1 MNRDDVLKTLV
12 IKYGAIEVSRT
23 YIRGIRSA
31 LANIRMGIET
41 NNFALASRD
50 VGLLDD
56 NLKKLEGLYNIDE
69 ARAQLKHIDEQKKTN
84 KK

>member
-31 LANIRMGIET
+31 VANIRMGIET

-69 ARAQLKHIDEQKKTN
+69 ARAQLQHIEQQKKTN

>member
-69 ARAQLKHIDEQKKTN
+69 ARAQLQHIEQQKKTN